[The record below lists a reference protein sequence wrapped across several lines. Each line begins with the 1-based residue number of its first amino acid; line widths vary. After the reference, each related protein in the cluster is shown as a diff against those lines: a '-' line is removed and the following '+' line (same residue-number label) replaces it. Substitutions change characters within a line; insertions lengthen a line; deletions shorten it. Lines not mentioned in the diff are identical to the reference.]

1 MKSKTKTS
9 VNHNTVQAMISV
21 AGLGDATSIEE
32 LKDGEFNVAFKVK
45 TGDNDYVIKIA
56 PNADADV
63 LTYEKDLMATELAV
77 YDLIAKNTDVRIPKI
92 FYESREI
99 NGSPWYVMEFLAA
112 KPLFKM
118 KLTKTQT
125 NNIMFELGVSVAK
138 INAVKND
145 AFGYIQN
152 GLKTSW
158 KEAYNS
164 MVSAVLSDA
173 KRLNLRVPK
182 LKKILA
188 LIEKNANV
196 LEEVATPRLIHFD
209 LWKGNIFVNENM
221 QLEGIIDTERAMWG
235 DLYGEFINLDF
246 LGDFKKNTA
255 FIEGYNSAADEK
267 IVFTGSTEKR
277 MDLMR
282 LYLSLIIFTEADS
295 RLDKTNIA
303 YWFKKVFSRL
313 LMNKAIKGLNK

>member
-1 MKSKTKTS
+1 MKSKTKAS
-9 VNHNTVQAMISV
+9 VNHNTVQSMMSI
-21 AGLGDATSIEE
+21 AGLGDETSIEE

-45 TGDNDYVIKIA
+45 TGDNDYVVKIA

-92 FYESREI
+92 FYKSRELT
-99 NGSPWYVMEFLAA
+99 GSPWYVMEFLAA

-118 KLTKTQT
+118 KLTKAQT
-125 NNIMFELGVSVAK
+125 RSIMFELGESVAK

-152 GLKTSW
+152 GLKKTW
-158 KEAYNS
+158 KDAYMS

-182 LKKILA
+182 MKKILA
-188 LIEKNANV
+188 LIEKNADV

-209 LWKGNIFVNENM
+209 LWKGNIFVNEKM
-221 QLEGIIDTERAMWG
+221 LLEGIIDTERAMWG
-235 DLYGEFINLDF
+235 DIYGEFINLDF

-255 FIEGYNSAADEK
+255 FIEGYNSVADEK
-267 IVFTGSTEKR
+267 IVFTESTEKR
-277 MDLMR
+277 MSLMR

-295 RLDKTNIA
+295 RLGKTNIA

-313 LMNKAIKGLNK
+313 LMNKAIKGLA

>member
-118 KLTKTQT
+118 KLTNTQT